1 MLGKW
6 EAGKFV
12 RRHVPLFCHSVIHR
26 SVLTCKQRYLRDTQ
40 SRLYHLDSTD
50 YDTYPFGCQVTAR
63 FRCDLVRGSMTHK
76 KMGLARFDV
85 MCVGSAPS
93 EEGGGDLAGDGINLR
108 IVWMEQQSD
117 RAYCIS
123 SVSDAR
129 KTPDIVKNATEK
141 GSPQSLTL
149 VSARVQ

>member
-6 EAGKFV
+6 EAEKFV
-12 RRHVPLFCHSVIHR
+12 RRHVPLFCHSFIHR
-26 SVLTCKQRYLRDTQ
+26 SVLTCSYTQ

-63 FRCDLVRGSMTHK
+63 FRCDPVRGSMTHK

-129 KTPDIVKNATEK
+129 KT
-141 GSPQSLTL
+141 QTL
-149 VSARVQ
+149 LRMLLKRAARKA